1 MTRRDRDTDNAGQ
14 VTTGGDNPSISERA
28 QLMRRPNF
36 NGDLNT
42 MLESDP
48 GFRVRLSGYDRL
60 QVSNYVTWVE
70 AELLSRQRLCEETLH
85 ANADLAARL
94 GACQAELRRLKQ
106 QVAES
111 ANNADPAH
119 LSDRVHDILQLAADE
134 ATDIRAAREAEAD
147 QVLAQVRSGAAAALQ
162 EAHADAQRIVQAAT
176 AEQERTQAETAR
188 RCADR
193 QDEAERIL
201 ATTRTTAAA
210 VSAELEQVMTQA
222 RADASAELEQARAG
236 AERIRVT
243 AANERARLDTRA
255 TEARE
260 RADAEAAERLA
271 EAEAASATR
280 LSAIQQQVN
289 GLDLRRDRALDA
301 LRQLHDQLTTV
312 LPTVQQRADSVS
324 AAG

>member
-1 MTRRDRDTDNAGQ
+1 MTKRDRDTDNAGR

-28 QLMRRPNF
+28 QPRRRPNF

-48 GFRVRLSGYDRL
+48 GFRVQLSGYDRL

-70 AELLSRQRLCEETLH
+70 AELLARQRLCEETLH
-85 ANADLAARL
+85 ANAEAAARL

-106 QVAES
+106 QVAEAATTPIRHTSPTGSTTSCSWPPMRQPTS
-111 ANNADPAH
+111 APPG
-119 LSDRVHDILQLAADE
+119 RPRP
-134 ATDIRAAREAEAD
+134 IR
-147 QVLAQVRSGAAAALQ
+147 VLAQARSGAAAAVQ
-162 EAHADAQRIVQAAT
+162 AARADAQRIVQAAT
-176 AEQERTQAETAR
+176 AEQQRTQAETAR
-188 RCADR
+188 RCADLR
-193 QDEAERIL
+193 EEAERIL

-210 VSAELEQVMTQA
+210 VSAELEQITTQA
-222 RADASAELEQARAG
+222 RADATAELEQARAE

-243 AANERARLDTRA
+243 AANERARLDTQA
-255 TEARE
+255 TQARE

-271 EAEAASATR
+271 QAEAASATR

-289 GLDLRRDRALDA
+289 DLDLRRDRALDA